1 MSCIIRIDNIKSN
14 EIDLYINNVYQNISN
29 YPLNKNYNNLNFN
42 KKRSD
47 LIPLVNQTN
56 NPNKNIQQLKITS
69 NIQSPYSIGTI
80 VKYNIECASEIISN
94 QIYYLCTNSGDK
106 YVIKTNTV
114 ETQTITFNLDTD
126 IMEQSL
132 QLYLED
138 LCEIHKVTQIK

>member
-1 MSCIIRIDNIKSN
+1 MSCTIRIENIKSS
-14 EIDLYINNVYQNISN
+14 EIDLFINDVSQNIID
-29 YPLNKNYNNLNFN
+29 YNLN

-47 LIPLVNQTN
+47 LIPLNYKKQ
-56 NPNKNIQQLKITS
+56 NKNILQLEITD
-69 NIQSPYSIGTI
+69 NIQSPYPIGTI
-80 VKYNIECASEIISN
+80 VKYNIESAASEIISN

-114 ETQTITFNLDTD
+114 ESQTITFNLDTD

-138 LCEIHKVTQIK
+138 LCEIHKVTKIN